1 MTNVVGL
8 FETRDQARRA
18 IEALK
23 AAGFKAEDIGL
34 AMRDASLAEEVAAEV
49 GADDASADAVG
60 AGAAGGGVIGG

>member
-34 AMRDASLAEEVAAEV
+34 AMRDPSLAEEVAADV
-49 GADDASADAVG
+49 GADHERAPSAPRRPAAACS
-60 AGAAGGGVIGG
+60 AG